1 MSRKLLLLAAGL
13 VLLFA
18 VFAEPALASFRF
30 AYFDYSATEQNESPA
45 TQAGS
50 HPWALTTAF
59 SLGAKSNSRKEPV
72 PDGDVKDADVDPPL
86 GLVGNPSATS
96 TCSIQQ
102 FTTVPDKE
110 EGALPERS
118 SFFYSGGSCPNSS
131 QVGVADIKLSANPLA
146 HSFMGVYNL
155 APPPGV
161 PAEFGFNYLGEP
173 VLLQASLRSDGSY
186 GLAVNASDISQTLDV
201 FGVTVTLWGVPGDP
215 RHDSLRGDCLGEV
228 GQPVGGPGG
237 CPAGMAPRPFLTL
250 PTSCPAEPPAMSMSA
265 DPWQEPGVFIG
276 ASAVNHDSHGNS
288 AGVTG
293 CGRLDFSPSLTI
305 RPQSTAAN
313 SPTGLEADLSVPQN
327 ESLNGLAESHLRDA
341 TVTLPPGLVVNPSA
355 AFGRESCT
363 PAKIDLNSQTVARC
377 PDASK
382 IGTVV
387 ASTPLLADKLEGSV
401 YLAQQESNPFG
412 SLLAIYVVVE
422 SKTDGVHVKLA
433 GQVHAD
439 PATGQLT
446 TTFDGNRAPVFAGKP
461 ELEGEPQLPFSDLK
475 LKFFGGPQAALMTP
489 DCGTYAA
496 SALLTPWSGT
506 PAVTPAVP
514 GFTLNTNCV
523 SGFAPSF
530 LTGTE
535 NNEAGGFS
543 PLVTSISRTDQ
554 DQKLGQVSVKIPPGV
569 LGMLSRVSLCG
580 EPQAEE
586 GSCPAASQIGHVT
599 ASAGAGPNP
608 VFLPQ
613 AGRQEDPVYL
623 TGSYKGGAFGLAI
636 VVHPEAGPFNLGPK
650 PIVVRAGLYVDPHTA
665 QVTVVTDPLPTI
677 VKGIPLDVRS
687 ATVTIDRAGATG
699 LNQFI
704 FNPTDCEPLSAT
716 GTIGSTQGASA
727 GVSSRFQAADCASLP
742 FKPKFTV
749 STWGGTS
756 KKLGASLDVKVTSG
770 AGQANIGKV
779 HVTLPKQLPA
789 RLTTLQKAC
798 TEAAFA
804 QNPATCPAASDV
816 GFATAVSPVL
826 SQPLTGPAYLVSHG
840 GAAFPD
846 LVVVLEGQGADQ
858 GVRLDLVGNTNIRKS
873 ITTSTFNTVPDAPI
887 SSFELKLPQGPYS
900 ALGANLPAS
909 AHGGLCGSKLTM
921 PTTLTGQNGAQL
933 KQSTRIAVSGCPKAH
948 KASAAS
954 RTVAK
959 ARRRA

>member
-1 MSRKLLLLAAGL
+1 MVTRWFASIAVSLA
-13 VLLFA
+13 LLF
-18 VFAEPALASFRF
+18 FATAAPALAKFSFQSFGYLAINR
-30 AYFDYSATEQNESPA
+30 DGSPDS
-45 TQAGS
+45 QAGS
-50 HPWALTTAF
+50 HPWEMTTSF
-59 SLGAKSNSRKEPV
+59 LI
-72 PDGDVKDADVDPPL
+72 DGQSDLKDVEVYSPL
-86 GLVGNPSATS
+86 GLVGNPEVTPK
-96 TCSIQQ
+96 CSIKD

-110 EGALPERS
+110 SGVLPEES
-118 SFFYSGGSCPNSS
+118 SFQNSGADCPNDT
-131 QVGVADIKLSANPLA
+131 QIGVADARLPGHNYL
-146 HSFMGVYNL
+146 GVYNL
-155 APPPGV
+155 VPPPGF
-161 PAEFGFNYLGEP
+161 PAEFGFNYLGAP
-173 VLLQASLRSDGSY
+173 VLIRASVRSDGSY
-186 GLAVNASDISQTLDV
+186 GLVVHASDISQTLSV
-201 FGVTVTLWGVPGDP
+201 FGATVTLWGVPADS
-215 RHDSLRGDCLGEV
+215 RHDALRGECLGEL
-228 GQPVGGPGG
+228 GQSIAVEGG
-237 CPAGMAPRPFLTL
+237 CPSGIAPRPFLTL
-250 PTSCPAEPPAMSMSA
+250 ATTCPSEPPAMSIFARS
-265 DPWQEPGVFIG
+265 WQEPSALPIN
-276 ASAVNHDSHGNS
+276 AIAVNHDSHGNPV
-288 AGVTG
+288 GITG
-293 CGRLDFSPSLTI
+293 CNHLDFSPSLTLH
-305 RPQSTAAN
+305 PQTTAAN

-327 ESLNGLAESHLRDA
+327 ESPNGLAESHLRDA
-341 TVTLPPGLVVNPSA
+341 TVTLPQGLVVNPSA
-355 AFGRESCT
+355 ADGRESCS
-363 PAKIDLNSQTVARC
+363 PAQIDLNSQTVATC

-382 IGTVV
+382 IGSVV
-387 ASTPLLADKLEGSV
+387 ATTPLLAHKLEGSV
-401 YLAQQESNPFG
+401 YLAQQESNPFN

-439 PATGQLT
+439 PVTGQLT

-461 ELEGEPQLPFSDLK
+461 ELEGEPQLPFSDLR
-475 LKFFGGPQAALMTP
+475 LKFFGGPRAALMTP

-506 PAVTPAVP
+506 LAVAPAVP
-514 GFTLNTNCV
+514 SFTISTNCGG
-523 SGFAPSF
+523 GFAPSF
-530 LTGTE
+530 LAGTVS
-535 NNEAGGFS
+535 NQAGGFS

-554 DQKLGQVSVKIPPGV
+554 DQKLGQVSVKVPRGV

-580 EPQAEE
+580 EAQAEE
-586 GSCPAASQIGHVT
+586 GSCPSASQIGHVT

-665 QVTVVTDPLPTI
+665 QVTVVTDALPTI

-687 ATVTIDRAGATG
+687 ATVTIDRAGSMG
-699 LNQFI
+699 VNQFI
-704 FNPTDCEPLSAT
+704 FNPTNCEPLSAT

-727 GVSSRFQAADCASLP
+727 NVSSRFQAADCASLP
-742 FKPKFTV
+742 FKPKFAV

-804 QNPATCPAASDV
+804 LNPATCPAASDV

-826 SQPLTGPAYLVSHG
+826 SQPLRGPAYLVSHG

-846 LVVVLEGQGADQ
+846 LVVVLQGQGADQ
-858 GVRLDLVGNTNIRKS
+858 GVRLDLVGNTNIKKS
-873 ITTSTFNTVPDAPI
+873 ITTSAFNTVPDAPI

-909 AHGGLCGSKLTM
+909 AHGALCATKLTM
-921 PTTLTGQNGAQL
+921 PTTLTGQNGAQFQ
-933 KQSTRIAVSGCPKAH
+933 QSTRIAVAGCPKAH
-948 KASAAS
+948 KASRA
-954 RTVAK
+954 RVAK
-959 ARRRA
+959 S